1 MILTYTILIILWL
14 SLIAYAVLGGA
25 DFGGGIWDFFAFG
38 PQAERQR
45 RLIGQALGPVWE
57 ANHVWLIFLIVGLFT
72 AFPSAFSVLS
82 TALIVPFT
90 LALIGIVL
98 RGAAFIFRAHS
109 DEAGTLGKSVW
120 IRVWGRVFSTAS
132 TITPFLFGTAAAAVA
147 SGQVRVQ
154 GGRVQTDL
162 LAGWTTPFALTIGAL
177 ALTLCA
183 VLAAVNLMIEAQN
196 SHDAELVEA
205 FRRRA
210 MIAGAIT
217 LVLDAIAFILAPF
230 QAPLLWNGMLD
241 HALPVVIATGVIGLI
256 TAASLLLRRYR
267 LARVLAFTV
276 TAFIFAS
283 WGLSQ
288 FPYLIP
294 VNVTINNA
302 ASPPATLLALL
313 ISTIIGMA
321 LLLPSLWLLF
331 HVFRGKHSALN
342 VQEKEGK
349 PASTRH

>member
-1 MILTYTILIILWL
+1 MTLTYAVLIILWL
-14 SLIAYAVLGGA
+14 SLIVYAVLGGA

-98 RGAAFIFRAHS
+98 RGAAFIFRAQA
-109 DEAGTLGKSVW
+109 DEALTFRK
-120 IRVWGRVFSTAS
+120 IWGRVFSTAS
-132 TITPFLFGTAAAAVA
+132 TITPFFFGTAAAAVA
-147 SGQVRVQ
+147 SGQVRVEA
-154 GGRVQTDL
+154 GRVQTDL
-162 LAGWTTPFALTIGAL
+162 LTGWITPFALTIGAL
-177 ALTLCA
+177 ALSLCA
-183 VLAAVNLMIEAQN
+183 VLAAINLMIEAQN
-196 SHDAELVEA
+196 SNDAELVEA
-205 FRRRA
+205 FRQRA
-210 MIAGAIT
+210 IIAGAIT
-217 LVLDAIAFILAPF
+217 LALDVVAFILSPF

-241 HALPVVIATGVIGLI
+241 HALPLVIATALIGMG
-256 TAASLLLRRYR
+256 AAVALLLKRYH

-294 VNVTINNA
+294 VAVTINNA
-302 ASPPATLLALL
+302 ASPPSTLLALL
-313 ISTIIGMA
+313 IGTSIGMA

-331 HVFRGKHSALN
+331 HVFRGKNPAQK
-342 VQEKEGK
+342 VQEKAAE
-349 PASTRH
+349 PASTQR

>member
-14 SLIAYAVLGGA
+14 SLIVYAVLGGA

-38 PQAERQR
+38 QGAERER

-72 AFPSAFSVLS
+72 AFPSAFAVLS

-98 RGAAFIFRAHS
+98 RGAAFIFHAQTE
-109 DEAGTLGKSVW
+109 EAGALSK
-120 IRVWGRVFSTAS
+120 IWGRVFSTAS
-132 TITPFLFGTAAAAVA
+132 TITPFFFGTAAAAVA

-154 GGRVQTDL
+154 DGLVQTDL

-177 ALTLCA
+177 ALALCA
-183 VLAAVNLMIEAQN
+183 VLAAVNLIVEAQN
-196 SHDAELVEA
+196 NNDAELVEA

-217 LVLDAIAFILAPF
+217 LVLDTVAFTLSPF
-230 QAPLLWNGMLD
+230 QAPLLWHGLLD
-241 HALPVVIATGVIGLI
+241 HALPLAIATALLGVG
-256 TAASLLLRRYR
+256 AAVSLFLRRYR

-288 FPYLIP
+288 FPYLVP
-294 VNVTINNA
+294 VAVTITNA

-313 ISTIIGMA
+313 IGTLIGMA

-331 HVFRGKHSALN
+331 HVFKGKHPALN
-342 VQEKEGK
+342 VPEKGTEVAQK
-349 PASTRH
+349 

>member
-1 MILTYTILIILWL
+1 MTLTYAILIILWL
-14 SLIAYAVLGGA
+14 SLIVYAVLGGA

-98 RGAAFIFRAHS
+98 RGAAFIFRAQA
-109 DEAGTLGKSVW
+109 DEAVTFRK
-120 IRVWGRVFSTAS
+120 IWGRVFSTAS
-132 TITPFLFGTAAAAVA
+132 TITPFFFGTAAAAVA
-147 SGQVRVQ
+147 SGQVRVEA
-154 GGRVQTDL
+154 GRVQTDL
-162 LAGWTTPFALTIGAL
+162 LTGWTTPFALTIGAL
-177 ALTLCA
+177 ALSLCA

-196 SHDAELVEA
+196 SNDAELVEA

-210 MIAGAIT
+210 IIAGVIT
-217 LVLDAIAFILAPF
+217 LVFDAVAFILSPF

-241 HALPVVIATGVIGLI
+241 HALPLVIATALIGMGA
-256 TAASLLLRRYR
+256 AASLLLKRYR
-267 LARVLAFTV
+267 LARVLAYTV

-294 VNVTINNA
+294 VAVTINNA
-302 ASPPATLLALL
+302 ASPPSTLLALL
-313 ISTIIGMA
+313 IGTSIGMA

-331 HVFRGKHSALN
+331 HVFRGKNPAQN
-342 VQEKEGK
+342 VQEKAAE
-349 PASTRH
+349 PASTQR